1 MILIELWLNEEI
13 YNVHNQVQVPI
24 LCCVTF
30 KFDIHVFHTQLRNYP
45 STA

>member
-13 YNVHNQVQVPI
+13 YMYTI
-24 LCCVTF
+24 RYRCLLCCVTF